1 VTFEQRRRNVT
12 LVILVYSALMIVGL
26 VILLNGQVLVGIV
39 FELAVMTAYFIVRQ
53 RMVKPFLKE
62 VRSRRERKQPRG

>member
-1 VTFEQRRRNVT
+1 MTFERRRRNVT
-12 LVILVYSALMIVGL
+12 LVILVYSALMIVGH
-26 VILLNGQVLVGIV
+26 VISLNGQVLVGIV
-39 FELAVMTAYFIVRQ
+39 FELAVMAGYFIVRQ